1 MSDPMTHGFILPED
15 EITAV
20 ESIDTIFL
28 AKPEEPDDPAKIPCP
43 PSAMKLYGETDDQ
56 HLSGGYDNYRA
67 ICQALDRGGMPVQSI
82 RRLVEFGCSNSRILR
97 WFLPHA
103 KEGVEVWGLDIDAK
117 RLLWSDY
124 TFGPHIHYALTS
136 TQPHLPFSGS
146 YFDFLYAGSV
156 FTHIDSNYLSWFSEL
171 RRVLRP
177 DGLAWITI
185 NDETTV
191 EILVDLKGDYFIDKM
206 KEETEFNTFIKMNWT
221 RLAVGTGVNRNVFY
235 RRSWLVERIAPLFEV
250 IDVEEKIY
258 AGFQT
263 ALLLRARDN
272 SSTRSRN
279 DAVSACF
286 THPCTD
292 YGRDEI
298 GGGHMD
304 LTSLVDSA
312 KELGYRVVE
321 EDKIKLDWDRMQLLE
336 WQNQIVHNT
345 AQYLATMCMNEIN
358 SWPSSHFDKWKSGL
372 KDEIIF
378 WWRYVATQGS
388 DYQAQDYVRGFP
400 LEKDF
405 IYDGLFQG
413 RSRATIAILDIG
425 AGIISEVGSRSAKW
439 QIEHKAIDP
448 LAPAYNWI
456 LKLYDI
462 MPPNPVYPGHAER
475 LKDIFGDQQF
485 DFIHAKNC
493 LDHMYDPMKA
503 LTNMAEAL
511 APGGV
516 MLLRHWRNEAEFEKY
531 SGLHQWNLD
540 WDGEALTVWNREVKE
555 RFDHIRYD
563 LSVEARQ
570 TEDAGR
576 PFIDIEYRRA
586 DI

>member
-1 MSDPMTHGFILPED
+1 MTHGFILPED

-43 PSAMKLYGETDDQ
+43 PSAMKLYGETDDH

-136 TQPHLPFSGS
+136 TQPHLPFSGA

-185 NDETTV
+185 DDETTV

-221 RLAVGTGVNRNVFY
+221 RFAVGTGVNRNVFY

-258 AGFQT
+258 AGIV
-263 ALLLRARDN
+263 A
-272 SSTRSRN
+272 SR
-279 DAVSACF
+279 
-286 THPCTD
+286 T
-292 YGRDEI
+292 
-298 GGGHMD
+298 
-304 LTSLVDSA
+304 
-312 KELGYRVVE
+312 
-321 EDKIKLDWDRMQLLE
+321 
-336 WQNQIVHNT
+336 
-345 AQYLATMCMNEIN
+345 
-358 SWPSSHFDKWKSGL
+358 
-372 KDEIIF
+372 
-378 WWRYVATQGS
+378 
-388 DYQAQDYVRGFP
+388 
-400 LEKDF
+400 
-405 IYDGLFQG
+405 
-413 RSRATIAILDIG
+413 
-425 AGIISEVGSRSAKW
+425 
-439 QIEHKAIDP
+439 
-448 LAPAYNWI
+448 
-456 LKLYDI
+456 
-462 MPPNPVYPGHAER
+462 
-475 LKDIFGDQQF
+475 
-485 DFIHAKNC
+485 
-493 LDHMYDPMKA
+493 
-503 LTNMAEAL
+503 
-511 APGGV
+511 
-516 MLLRHWRNEAEFEKY
+516 
-531 SGLHQWNLD
+531 
-540 WDGEALTVWNREVKE
+540 
-555 RFDHIRYD
+555 
-563 LSVEARQ
+563 
-570 TEDAGR
+570 
-576 PFIDIEYRRA
+576 
-586 DI
+586 